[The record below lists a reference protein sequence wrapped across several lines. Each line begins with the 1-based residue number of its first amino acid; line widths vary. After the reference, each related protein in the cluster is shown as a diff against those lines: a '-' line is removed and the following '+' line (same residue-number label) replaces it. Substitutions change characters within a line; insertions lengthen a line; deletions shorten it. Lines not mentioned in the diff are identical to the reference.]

1 MKGKLKS
8 ECHKFLYTMF
18 KPQKVTPGS
27 IKQTIDNTRGNIMH
41 KSFLQSDS
49 QFHTMLYEY
58 VQRKRNNL

>member
-27 IKQTIDNTRGNIMH
+27 IIQYNR
-41 KSFLQSDS
+41 
-49 QFHTMLYEY
+49 
-58 VQRKRNNL
+58 